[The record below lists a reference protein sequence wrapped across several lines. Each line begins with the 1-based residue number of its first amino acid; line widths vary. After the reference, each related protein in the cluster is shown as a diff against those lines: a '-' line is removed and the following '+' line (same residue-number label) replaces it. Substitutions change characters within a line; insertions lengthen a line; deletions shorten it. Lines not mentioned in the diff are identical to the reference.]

1 MTSEDTAHSTA
12 GKNGLPPWAK
22 RAIGIAVLVVVL
34 VIAYF
39 VLAAYL
45 PRAWAQNLG
54 SLIDGSFAA
63 GILWGLVI
71 GLICSFVPL
80 LLLQGAVSA
89 FRRHRFKPVQIG
101 LVILGVIVMIPNL
114 LTLSVVLGG
123 NNAAHAGERI
133 LDVEAPGFRGA
144 SLVGVV
150 IGVLLF
156 LAAWVVAYKYRKR
169 TTEVTKMRSEMAQH
183 DSEPVDDSGQ

>member
-1 MTSEDTAHSTA
+1 MTTEDAAHSATE
-12 GKNGLPPWAK
+12 KKGLPPWVK
-22 RAIGIAVLVVVL
+22 KAIGIAVLLVVL

-39 VLAAYL
+39 ILAAYL
-45 PRAWAQNLG
+45 PRAWAQNMG

-80 LLLQGAVSA
+80 LLLQGAWTA

-101 LVILGVIVMIPNL
+101 LGILAVIVMIPNL

-156 LAAWVVAYKYRKR
+156 LAAWAAAYKYRKR
-169 TTEVTKMRSEMAQH
+169 KTEVTTMRSELAQH
-183 DSEPVDDSGQ
+183 APESGKESGR